1 MHYDFL
7 NFSDILFVFA
17 LGLIIGMPLGWIVI
31 RHSAELTTYLRY
43 HLKVKRAFR
52 PLGPLCGFKGQNWYQ
67 SAKSP
72 TPEQNATDQ
81 AAEPLAVLTPAE
93 QARASTQLD
102 ANLTVEA
109 ERTQSQPKELAPQV
123 TAHPD
128 VAPNK
133 KEDK

>member
-31 RHSAELTTYLRY
+31 RHSAELTAYLRY

-81 AAEPLAVLTPAE
+81 AAEPQHAPC
-93 QARASTQLD
+93 QALD
-102 ANLTVEA
+102 SVHDSL
-109 ERTQSQPKELAPQV
+109 RFL
-123 TAHPD
+123 HHICL
-128 VAPNK
+128 
-133 KEDK
+133 